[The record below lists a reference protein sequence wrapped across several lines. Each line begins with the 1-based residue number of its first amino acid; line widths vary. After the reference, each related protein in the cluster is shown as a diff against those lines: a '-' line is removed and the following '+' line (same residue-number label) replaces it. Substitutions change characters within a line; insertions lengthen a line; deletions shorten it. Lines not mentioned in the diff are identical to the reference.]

1 MKVFYTALIVT
12 SALFSACTF
21 GSKPAANEAS
31 PSPAAKST
39 ALADA
44 PKNTA
49 PPAEAGGG
57 STPSALGTAAARE
70 LCYETDTGDN
80 VVLKSQTFAIE
91 FEPYKG
97 SCFVTAHN
105 PEFDDPPME
114 SEFAI
119 YKGNKKVADFPNQF
133 NGATFGCWVEGVA
146 FQDLND
152 DKLIDVIVAGKCS
165 AKSAA
170 YNENTVYVNTGK
182 GFTTNEDGNIR
193 VSEFKTIKEIADFVR
208 ENKQI
213 YFK

>member
-1 MKVFYTALIVT
+1 MRYPIILIITAAIFGT
-12 SALFSACTF
+12 SCNL
-21 GSKPAANEAS
+21 GSTPAGNAS
-31 PSPAAKST
+31 PAPQAKST
-39 ALADA
+39 AIANV
-44 PKNTA
+44 PKAEA
-49 PPAEAGGG
+49 PPTEATAGMA
-57 STPSALGTAAARE
+57 PNALGTKAARE

-80 VVLKSQTFAIE
+80 VVLKDQTFAIE

-97 SCFVTAHN
+97 SCFVTSHN

-119 YKGNKKVADFPNQF
+119 FKNGRKVVDFPNQF
-133 NGATFGCWVEGVA
+133 NGATFGCWVEAVS

-152 DKLIDVIVAGKCS
+152 DSKIDVIVAGKCS

-193 VSEFKTIKEIADFVR
+193 ISEFTKIKEIADFVK